1 MWHNLINTPHLLP
14 WGEGAWSISEKS
26 PSYLLQQARFPQ
38 ACRSLLLVSLCLFLT
53 PCIGFKAFLPEPPR
67 NKGNYPSRM
76 LCSWTRVSRALTPRC
91 RHGDPAGPGYGPTS
105 SRGFGRLIPPP
116 AMFQEA
122 PCSFISTYSSCIL
135 SRGLV
140 IFPCEGCWFLFFFFC
155 NLCAYYLLSLGFILF
170 LANETS
176 ASLTKQKI
184 KWINK

>member
-1 MWHNLINTPHLLP
+1 MITLEILLITKYPPCGTILSTPHT
-14 WGEGAWSISEKS
+14 SS
-26 PSYLLQQARFPQ
+26 PEVRGLDPFQK
-38 ACRSLLLVSLCLFLT
+38 SLLVICSNKLGSLRLVGAYCLSPFAFFFFLT

-140 IFPCEGCWFLFFFFC
+140 IFPCEGC
-155 NLCAYYLLSLGFILF
+155 
-170 LANETS
+170 
-176 ASLTKQKI
+176 
-184 KWINK
+184 